1 MSGDWVQD
9 CKAILEQI
17 KKLEN
22 VKGQDR
28 LDMVRTIRFI
38 LHALQRS
45 VSGWLQ
51 WADNPDIMANFTHEE
66 LLEINKNLA
75 KLTRS
80 FVEYDAEITS
90 LTEKDLTAKEKKAR
104 RELAERARDTTDI
117 FYVK

>member
-1 MSGDWVQD
+1 MSGRWVQD
-9 CKAILEQI
+9 CKTILDQI
-17 KKLEN
+17 KKLED
-22 VKGQDR
+22 VEGRDR
-28 LDMVRTIRFI
+28 LDMVRVIRFT

-51 WADNPDIMANFTHEE
+51 WADNPDIMTNFSLEE

-90 LTEKDLTAKEKKAR
+90 ITEKDITAKERDAQ
-104 RELAERARDTTDI
+104 RELMERTRGKTEV

>member
-1 MSGDWVQD
+1 MSGNWTQD
-9 CKAILEQI
+9 CKTILEQI
-17 KKLEN
+17 KKLED
-22 VKGQDR
+22 VKGRDR
-28 LDMVRTIRFI
+28 LDMVRTIRFT

-51 WADNPDIMANFTHEE
+51 WADNPDIMANFTLEE
-66 LLEINKNLA
+66 LQEINKNLA

-90 LTEKDLTAKEKKAR
+90 LTEKDLIAKEKKAR
-104 RELAERARDTTDI
+104 RKLMKRTRDKTEV

>member
-1 MSGDWVQD
+1 MSGRWVQD
-9 CKAILEQI
+9 CKTILDQI
-17 KKLEN
+17 KKLED
-22 VKGQDR
+22 VEGQDR
-28 LDMVRTIRFI
+28 LDMVRMIRFT

-51 WADNPDIMANFTHEE
+51 WADNPDIMANFSLEE

-80 FVEYDAEITS
+80 FVEYDAKITS
-90 LTEKDLTAKEKKAR
+90 VTEKDLTAKEKEAR
-104 RELAERARDTTDI
+104 RELAERARDKTEV